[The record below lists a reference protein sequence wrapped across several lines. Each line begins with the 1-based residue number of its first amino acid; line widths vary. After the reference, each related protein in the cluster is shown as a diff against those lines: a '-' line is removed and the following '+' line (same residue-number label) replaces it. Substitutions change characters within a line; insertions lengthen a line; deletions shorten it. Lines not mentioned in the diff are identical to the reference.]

1 VTTSQPGV
9 ADGHAGQAVF
19 LTLGGAVLALGIT
32 ALLCF
37 PLLDWTAILQSKRY
51 RISRRGVSRFVA
63 RSQRVRKEGRFLWAV
78 ASSPPTKTL
87 FPCLRSRGAFI

>member
-9 ADGHAGQAVF
+9 ADGHAGLAVF

-37 PLLDWTAILQSKRY
+37 LL
-51 RISRRGVSRFVA
+51 
-63 RSQRVRKEGRFLWAV
+63 
-78 ASSPPTKTL
+78 P
-87 FPCLRSRGAFI
+87 